1 MDIETRFIRAMAQ
14 AIDDHFLRGGP
25 YPDDTA
31 ILAIAPELAGLLASP
46 EELKDEEEGGLEW
59 IPVSERLPEI
69 GRRVLGFWLS
79 HRGAVQS
86 VRGAIGGW
94 LDDDGRPTAPPTHW
108 MPLPEPPASA

>member
-1 MDIETRFIRAMAQ
+1 MGHMKHLDRRIRS
-14 AIDDHFLRGGP
+14 GG
-25 YPDDTA
+25 DE
-31 ILAIAPELAGLLASP
+31 AIAAA
-46 EELKDEEEGGLEW
+46 EELLPRW
-59 IPVSERLPEI
+59 IPVSDRPPEI

-94 LDDDGRPTAPPTHW
+94 LDDEGCPTAPPSHW